1 MKCPFCGEDSFAKK
15 KNIMGG
21 WTLIKTVSV
30 CALCGQELP
39 EKELAEAEGK
49 ADARRAGLEA
59 LLGETLPDKV
69 TLVLTSD
76 REYCRNCRHFIEHP
90 FCMRCGKNGCAVDP
104 MGSCSGFEERH

>member
-1 MKCPFCGEDSFAKK
+1 MTKKFRCLVCGYIHEGENAPEECPLCHVGPEDF
-15 KNIMGG
+15 
-21 WTLIKTVSV
+21 
-30 CALCGQELP
+30 E
-39 EKELAEAEGK
+39 ELAEAEGK

-69 TLVLTSD
+69 NLVLTSD